1 MFSDS
6 IFEYI
11 DKLIKEY
18 LSYDDYSFHYKKEL
32 IDALSHLYSILYKL
46 DIPPGFEENLH
57 IAVFKN
63 WAKNSI
69 EKAVFQ
75 KANCES
81 CFRRMHIL

>member
-46 DIPPGFEENLH
+46 DIPPWIRRELTYR
-57 IAVFKN
+57 
-63 WAKNSI
+63 S
-69 EKAVFQ
+69 FQ
-75 KANCES
+75 KLGKK
-81 CFRRMHIL
+81 FY

>member
-1 MFSDS
+1 MR
-6 IFEYI
+6 
-11 DKLIKEY
+11 Y
-18 LSYDDYSFHYKKEL
+18 LTC
-32 IDALSHLYSILYKL
+32 ILYYTSW
-46 DIPPGFEENLH
+46 ISPPGFEENLH
-57 IAVFKN
+57 IGVFKN